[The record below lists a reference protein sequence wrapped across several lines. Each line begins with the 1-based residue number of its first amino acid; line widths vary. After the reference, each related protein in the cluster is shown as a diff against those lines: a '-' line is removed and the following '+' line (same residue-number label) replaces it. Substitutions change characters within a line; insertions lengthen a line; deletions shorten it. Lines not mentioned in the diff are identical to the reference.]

1 MKKQSQDLTNEQLHI
16 EDAAA
21 VQEEYSLE
29 DIMNEFGGWSKRSE
43 PEAPPLDT
51 AQASLEQKAE
61 QRTPA
66 EEANASDTK
75 IVRFPAQ
82 AKRFPEE
89 KEEKPPKNPAD
100 FTGQTIRFT
109 PIREEQ
115 TQQAEKPKI
124 WTYQA
129 EPDPEPA
136 PPSDPKEAKKAARRA
151 QRAQI
156 KQGNIGAFAS
166 NRGIGF
172 AIVQHLLIN
181 QHNAYA
187 DENQN
192 QGHQI
197 TIAGVQSL
205 QSTEELCGQHMVAHW
220 RT

>member
-43 PEAPPLDT
+43 PRTPPLDT
-51 AQASLEQKAE
+51 AQTLPEQKPE

-66 EEANASDTK
+66 EEADAPDTK

-136 PPSDPKEAKKAARRA
+136 PPSAMAVPTPAILPTPTREAVEIIRARKEEIAPSWSGGSETTRMDSRNMRRGRALERIKKYRPVPMRRA
-151 QRAQI
+151 MR
-156 KQGNIGAFAS
+156 
-166 NRGIGF
+166 
-172 AIVQHLLIN
+172 
-181 QHNAYA
+181 
-187 DENQN
+187 
-192 QGHQI
+192 
-197 TIAGVQSL
+197 
-205 QSTEELCGQHMVAHW
+205 M
-220 RT
+220 